1 MKRIITFLAIT
12 SLLSLSFL
20 LVACNQNQNSA
31 NREDLSALIEKM
43 DSLQSEVN
51 SLRQENQKLRSEV
64 VKSGNNYNSS
74 ASTSVKQDSGTK
86 IYPPP
91 SESSGNT
98 TYNSQQSQNTI
109 QPIYWLN
116 TSSNV
121 RHNRSCKWYNN
132 TKRGRPCTKSEGK
145 ACGIC
150 GG

>member
-1 MKRIITFLAIT
+1 MKKTFSFLAF
-12 SLLSLSFL
+12 SFLLALSFL
-20 LVACNQNQNSA
+20 LAACNQNQNSA
-31 NREDLSALIEKM
+31 SREDLSALIEKM
-43 DSLQSEVN
+43 DSLQNEVN

-64 VKSGNNYNSS
+64 VKSGNSYNSTG
-74 ASTSVKQDSGTK
+74 STSVKQDSVTK
-86 IYPPP
+86 IYNSP
-91 SESSGNT
+91 SESSINT
-98 TYNSQQSQNTI
+98 TYNSQQSQNTS
-109 QPIYWLN
+109 QAVYWLN